1 MRRKALPRV
10 HLFDSSMGPGYE
22 RGDRPSVS
30 LVRCATYDSSTV
42 DASVRKAVDLLG
54 GISEHVTTG
63 EKILIKP
70 NMLAAR
76 RPEQAVTTHPEV
88 VRATIRLVKEAGG
101 IPVVGDSPAGPST
114 ERILRHLAD
123 RTGIS
128 EVCAQEGVPF
138 ALFTEH
144 ETVACDDG
152 RVAKTFDLTK
162 TLLEADAVFSL
173 AKLKTHSFTRYTG
186 AVKNLFGLVH
196 GLKKA
201 EYHMRMR
208 SPEAFSEMLVDLAE
222 HVRPRLTIMDGIV
235 GMDGD
240 GPSGG
245 RQRNTGVMLASTDP
259 HALDAV
265 ALQLVGAEPESVW
278 TVKAAMNRGLLP
290 SDCRAGIEVRGEAVG
305 ELRIHDF
312 KMPPKLRVFG
322 GIPSVLGGFAAEG
335 VARKPVFS
343 KRLCSGCG
351 RCVEICPA
359 EALSLRSEELPKVG
373 IRRNLCI
380 RCYCCHEVCPENA
393 VDLKRMPMRSWGRSI
408 AGRVGK
414 GITREKADTCGKA
427 E

>member
-1 MRRKALPRV
+1 MRRKALPLV
-10 HLFDSSMGPGYE
+10 YLCDPSMGLGDE
-22 RGDRPSVS
+22 RRDRPPVS
-30 LVRCATYDSSTV
+30 LVRCATYDPLTV

-54 GISEHVTTG
+54 GISEHVASG
-63 EKILIKP
+63 ERVLIKP

-76 RPEQAVTTHPEV
+76 RPDQAVTTHPEV

-123 RTGIS
+123 KTGIS
-128 EVCAQEGVPF
+128 EACVQEGVPF
-138 ALFTEH
+138 ALFTEY
-144 ETVACDDG
+144 ETITYDDG
-152 RVAKTFDLTK
+152 KVAKTFDLTK
-162 TLLEADAVFSL
+162 TLQEVDAVISL

-222 HVRPRLTIMDGIV
+222 HVRPRLTIIDAVV

-245 RQRNTGVMLASTDP
+245 RRREIGVLLASADP

-278 TVKAAMNRGLLP
+278 TVRAAMNRGLLS
-290 SDCRAGIEVRGEAVG
+290 SDCSAEVEIRGEALD
-305 ELRIHDF
+305 ELQVHDF

-322 GIPSVLGGFAAEG
+322 GIPGVLGGFAAEG
-335 VARKPVFS
+335 IARKPVFS
-343 KRLCSGCG
+343 KELCSGCG

-359 EALSLRSEELPKVG
+359 EALSLRDDELPKVG
-373 IRRNLCI
+373 IQRDICI
-380 RCYCCHEVCPENA
+380 RCYCCHEVCPESA
-393 VDLKRMPMRSWGRSI
+393 IVLRRMPLRSWWRVLWKTVRSP
-408 AGRVGK
+408 RK
-414 GITREKADTCGKA
+414 E
-427 E
+427 